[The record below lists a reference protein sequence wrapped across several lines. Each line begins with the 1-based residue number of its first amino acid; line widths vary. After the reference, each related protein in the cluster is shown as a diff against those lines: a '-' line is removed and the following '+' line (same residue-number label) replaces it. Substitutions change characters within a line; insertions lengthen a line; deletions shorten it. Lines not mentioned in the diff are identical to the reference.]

1 MPRYFLDFEGW
12 CTIEAEDEHAAEE
25 KLYDIIDTMTDGDMS
40 LAIDSTEVVDTN
52 SDMSL
57 AIVSTEVVDT
67 NG

>member
-25 KLYDIIDTMTDGDMS
+25 KLYDILDELTDGDMS

-52 SDMSL
+52 
-57 AIVSTEVVDT
+57 
-67 NG
+67 G